1 MDRTDYSGWTAR
13 RPSAG
18 FARGTVDAMLATPAA
33 AEEPREEAEVHELKA
48 NRIKVG
54 PFALL
59 LAAALVATTAVG
71 MYGARQTTTPPAQS
85 ALPVHVPPQPP
96 TAAPTAAPEVAMEA
110 AEIEGRR
117 PRPAAPPPKP
127 TAEPEPEPEP
137 PKYVRHPRCDCA
149 NDVAVCSCLGI

>member
-1 MDRTDYSGWTAR
+1 
-13 RPSAG
+13 
-18 FARGTVDAMLATPAA
+18 MLASPAT
-33 AEEPREEAEVHELKA
+33 AEEPREDAEVHELKTG
-48 NRIKVG
+48 RTKIG

-85 ALPVHVPPQPP
+85 SLPVIVPPKP
-96 TAAPTAAPEVAMEA
+96 TVAPTAAPEVAMEA

-117 PRPAAPPPKP
+117 PRRAAPPPKP
-127 TAEPEPEPEP
+127 SAEPEPEPAPEP
-137 PKYVRHPRCDCA
+137 PKYIRHPRCDCV